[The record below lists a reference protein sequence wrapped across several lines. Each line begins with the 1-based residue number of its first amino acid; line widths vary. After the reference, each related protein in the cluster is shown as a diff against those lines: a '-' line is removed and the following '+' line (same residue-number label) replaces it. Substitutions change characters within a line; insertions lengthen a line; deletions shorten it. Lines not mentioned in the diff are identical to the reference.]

1 MGGIVGSMTDGAFR
15 SPLPVA
21 DPSAL
26 AAQERAYA
34 DLADAVRDLIDLT
47 VRTTVSPAEAATATR
62 AVRALTAT
70 LAAAAHPGPLGL
82 VTCSDGRLRDPGN
95 PAVGSR
101 NPVAP
106 PLVIEKDRD
115 AGRAWTTFTLGAAYE
130 GPPGHVHGG
139 IIAMVLDQ
147 MLGTIPA
154 VIGKPGLT
162 AYLTTRYR
170 RPTPLGPLR
179 AEAWVESV
187 DGRKVSARGHLL
199 DPTGRMTAE
208 AEGLFVMPEWV
219 ARSLNLPMGDAG
231 DFDPPDPVDAPA

>member
-1 MGGIVGSMTDGAFR
+1 MTDGAFR

-21 DPSAL
+21 DPVAL
-26 AAQERAYA
+26 AAAERAYA
-34 DLADAVRDLIDLT
+34 ALADAVRDLIDLT
-47 VRTTVSPAEAATATR
+47 VRTSITPAEAARATEAVTAVAT
-62 AVRALTAT
+62 T
-70 LAAAAHPGPLGL
+70 LATAAHPGPLGL

-95 PAVGSR
+95 PAVGTR
-101 NPVAP
+101 NPIAP

-139 IIAMVLDQ
+139 VIAMVLDQ

-154 VIGKPGLT
+154 VIGKPGFT

-170 RPTPLGPLR
+170 RPTPLGRLH

-187 DGRKVSARGHLL
+187 DGRKVTARGHLL
-199 DPTGRMTAE
+199 DSGGTMTAE

-219 ARSLNLPMGDAG
+219 ARTLNLPMGDAG
-231 DFDPPDPVDAPA
+231 DFDPIDPIG